1 MSNLT
6 RRHHILSLR
15 LSFLCSAQNFASSK
29 TTFTNVY
36 FAFNGHSSTSANQV
50 QFLSNIE
57 YSKCVPAMH
66 AFLVFKHINA
76 V

>member
-6 RRHHILSLR
+6 RRHHILSLK
-15 LSFLCSAQNFASSK
+15 LSLLSSAQNFTSSK
-29 TTFTNVY
+29 TTFANVY
-36 FAFNGHSSTSANQV
+36 FVLNGHSSTGANQV

-57 YSKCVPAMH
+57 YSKCVQAMH